1 MRPPWSCWTKA
12 TSSSTRPEARLTAA
26 LALAALSLAA
36 CAPGAPKGV
45 DKDRLDAAVSDA
57 IGDPATCLLIAE
69 KASGKLVYRYNT
81 ATVCAR
87 QLPSCQGPGQGAAA
101 WQVKDLLAATLKDG
115 QPRALSC
122 STSADASRGVSWVS
136 GVLPQKGLVYAAVME
151 GTRTFPGRMMADRL
165 EPRLKDLGLQ

>member
-1 MRPPWSCWTKA
+1 MFSALRRRPS
-12 TSSSTRPEARLTAA
+12 AA
-26 LALAALSLAA
+26 IAIAVLGLAA
-36 CAPGAPKGV
+36 CAPGAPRGV
-45 DKDRLDAAVSDA
+45 DKDKLDAAVSDA

-81 ATVCAR
+81 ATLCAR
-87 QLPSCQGPGQGAAA
+87 QLPSCQGQAA
-101 WQVKDLLAATLKDG
+101 WQVKNLLAATVKDG
-115 QPRALSC
+115 QPRTLSC
-122 STSADASRGVSWVS
+122 NTSADASHGVSWVS

>member
-1 MRPPWSCWTKA
+1 MRRPWSCWTKA
-12 TSSSTRPEARLTAA
+12 TSSSTRPEARGVAA
-26 LALAALSLAA
+26 LALAALALAA

-45 DKDRLDAAVSDA
+45 DKDKLDAAVSDA

-69 KASGKLVYRYNT
+69 KAGGKVVYRYNT

-87 QLPSCQGPGQGAAA
+87 QLPSCQGAVA
-101 WQVKDLLAATLKDG
+101 WQVKDLLAATVKDG
-115 QPRALSC
+115 QARTLSC
-122 STSADASRGVSWVS
+122 STTADASRGVSWVS
-136 GVLPQKGLVYAAVME
+136 GVLPLKGLVYAAVME

>member
-12 TSSSTRPEARLTAA
+12 TSSSTRPEARAAAA

-45 DKDRLDAAVSDA
+45 DKDKLDAAVSDA

-87 QLPSCQGPGQGAAA
+87 QLPSCQGSVA
-101 WQVKDLLAATLKDG
+101 WQVKDLLAATVKDG

-122 STSADASRGVSWVS
+122 STTADASRGVSWVS
-136 GVLPQKGLVYAAVME
+136 GVLPQKGYVYAAVME